1 MQPGAG
7 HGLSGRR
14 TLLSMPELLPRAR
27 ASQESIFARMSR
39 LAVQHGAVN
48 LGQGFPSDA
57 PPAFLLDAA
66 RGAVGRLDQYAPPA
80 GLPVLREALGAD
92 LGVDGADV
100 VVTSGATEALNV
112 LALTLYGPG
121 DEVLTLEPVF
131 DVYVPQ
137 ARLAGATP
145 VTVPMRL
152 DARGWGLDL
161 AALRAAVTPRTR
173 ALLINTPHNPTGAV
187 FSRAELEEVVALAR
201 QHDLW
206 IVSDEVYDE
215 LYFGDPPV
223 ALWTLAPERTFTV
236 GSAGKRLEATGW
248 RVGWIA
254 CPPGTGL
261 AGNVAGIRQQ
271 GSFCAPTPLQAAVAA
286 ALPVARR
293 DGFYAALRQEYAG
306 RMALLAGGLEALGAT
321 VYRPGG
327 TYFLTAQLGPAAPD
341 AGTLVERGGVATIP
355 LEAFYPTHGAPQG
368 MVRLA
373 FCKSRGEIEQALD
386 RLAAALVPA

>member
-1 MQPGAG
+1 MQSGTG

-39 LAVQHGAVN
+39 LAAQHGAVN

-80 GLPVLREALGAD
+80 GLPALRGAIGAD
-92 LGVDGADV
+92 LGVDGNDV

-112 LALTLYGPG
+112 LALALYGPG

-137 ARLAGATP
+137 ARLAGATAI
-145 VTVPMRL
+145 TVPMRL
-152 DARGWGLDL
+152 DAQGWGLDL

-173 ALLINTPHNPTGAV
+173 ALLLNTPHNPTGAV
-187 FSRAELEEVVALAR
+187 FTRAELEAVVALAR
-201 QHDLW
+201 EHDLW

-215 LYFGDPPV
+215 LYFGAPPV
-223 ALWTLAPERTFTV
+223 PLRTLAPERTFTV

-254 CPPGTGL
+254 CPPDTGL

-286 ALPVARR
+286 ALPVARQE
-293 DGFYAALRQEYAG
+293 GFYAGLRHEYAG

-327 TYFLTAQLGPAAPD
+327 TYFLTARLGTAAPD
-341 AGTLVERGGVATIP
+341 AEALVGPGGVATIP
-355 LEAFYPTHGAPQG
+355 LEAFYHLHAAPQG

-373 FCKSRGEIEQALD
+373 FCKSRSEIEQALE
-386 RLAAALVPA
+386 RLGALLARA

>member
-1 MQPGAG
+1 
-7 HGLSGRR
+7 
-14 TLLSMPELLPRAR
+14 MPELLPRAR

-39 LAVQHGAVN
+39 LAAQHGAVN

-80 GLPVLREALGAD
+80 GLPALRGAIGAD
-92 LGVDGADV
+92 LGVDGHDV

-112 LALTLYGPG
+112 LALALYGPG

-137 ARLAGATP
+137 ARLAGATA

-173 ALLINTPHNPTGAV
+173 ALLLNTPHNPTGAV
-187 FSRAELEEVVALAR
+187 FTRAELEEVVALAR
-201 QHDLW
+201 EYDLW

-215 LYFGDPPV
+215 LYFGAPPV
-223 ALWTLAPERTFTV
+223 PLRTLAPERTFTV

-286 ALPVARR
+286 ALPVARQE
-293 DGFYAALRQEYAG
+293 GFYAGLRQEYAG
-306 RMALLAGGLEALGAT
+306 RMALLAGRLEALGAT

-327 TYFLTAQLGPAAPD
+327 TYFLTARLGHSAPD
-341 AGTLVERGGVATIP
+341 AEALVASGGVATIP
-355 LEAFYPTHGAPQG
+355 LEAFYHLHAAPQG

-373 FCKSRGEIEQALD
+373 FCKSRAEIEQALE
-386 RLAAALVPA
+386 RLAVVLSPA

>member
-1 MQPGAG
+1 
-7 HGLSGRR
+7 
-14 TLLSMPELLPRAR
+14 MPELLPRAR

-80 GLPVLREALGAD
+80 GLPALRDAIGAD

-112 LALTLYGPG
+112 LALSLYGPG

-152 DARGWGLDL
+152 DAQGWGLDL

-173 ALLINTPHNPTGAV
+173 ALLLNTPHNPTGAV
-187 FSRAELEEVVALAR
+187 FTRAELEAVVALAR
-201 QHDLW
+201 EHDLW

-215 LYFGDPPV
+215 LYFGVPPV
-223 ALWTLAPERTFTV
+223 PLRTLAPERTFTV

-254 CPPGTGL
+254 CPPDTGL

-286 ALPVARR
+286 ALPVARQE
-293 DGFYAALRQEYAG
+293 GFYAGLRQEYAG
-306 RMALLAGGLEALGAT
+306 RMALLAGGLEVLGAT
-321 VYRPGG
+321 VYRPDG
-327 TYFLTAQLGPAAPD
+327 TYFLTARLGQAAPD
-341 AGTLVERGGVATIP
+341 AEMLVGSGGVATIP
-355 LEAFYPTHGAPQG
+355 LEAFYPLRAAPQG

-373 FCKSRGEIEQALD
+373 FCKSREEIGRALE
-386 RLAAALVPA
+386 RLSVVLAPA